1 MGYIHGEQVEEQ
13 NRLLELNRI
22 TNENFLEYLGNLH
35 NKNICEVGSGLG
47 VLTTIIA
54 NINKD
59 SFITGIEISKANYEV
74 ALKNTHAC
82 PNIKLL
88 NDDFLDNKFR
98 EGEFDVTFCRYVL
111 EHVSD
116 AQKVVDEMI
125 RITKKGGIIICQE
138 NDLYNGLIY
147 PPVPNYQKMRR
158 LFAKL
163 QEDMGGDPFVGRK
176 LYSFFSDKNLESI
189 SFGIK
194 PEIHTQ
200 DDPEFPMWIN
210 NLQALLMGVK
220 EKLIG
225 NYGVDEAVLEQ
236 VCSDLGARIKKPIGT
251 YLFQWNRIKVVK

>member
-138 NDLYNGLIY
+138 NDLYNGLI
-147 PPVPNYQKMRR
+147 
-158 LFAKL
+158 
-163 QEDMGGDPFVGRK
+163 
-176 LYSFFSDKNLESI
+176 
-189 SFGIK
+189 
-194 PEIHTQ
+194 
-200 DDPEFPMWIN
+200 
-210 NLQALLMGVK
+210 
-220 EKLIG
+220 
-225 NYGVDEAVLEQ
+225 
-236 VCSDLGARIKKPIGT
+236 
-251 YLFQWNRIKVVK
+251 